1 MPRPMENLPSLGAGE
16 PGIQTPGGR
25 GELGA
30 GPAGRETRPSDKIG
44 FKEKMALGSGYLAI
58 FYGNSGVKSLAIP
71 VYQMVLGV
79 NPAVLG
85 LVLAIPRFWDALT
98 DPIVGVISD
107 NCHTRFGRRKPL
119 IILGAILQAAA
130 FGFIWMVPKG
140 MSQTS
145 TIAYLVGTLLLFYT
159 CFSIFSVPLTSLTYE
174 MTPDYQER
182 TRVSAFGGFFTKVGE
197 LTYSWTFWAANLPI
211 FGSMIYGVRTIGWLI
226 AVVVMGL
233 VGMMPGIFVR
243 ERYYRQAS
251 HQARVRLGPAFS
263 AAFSNRAFTVLL
275 ALTVC
280 QVLAGMLASNI
291 DYYLLVY
298 NVCGGDIVEGTKWK
312 GVLSSAYA
320 IFGIATIYPINWAA
334 NRYGK
339 RTTLSVIFG
348 LVLLG
353 SVGKWFLFTPGN
365 PWKILLDPLLCSPAW
380 TALYVLPQSMLADVC
395 DDDELRHGLRREGL
409 LGSLFSWIQK
419 TGYALAFFG
428 AGVALNL
435 IGFDASLGGRQ
446 SASTLIG
453 MRLTLTISTALW
465 SVIAIWLLAY
475 YPLTKERAY
484 EIRDALEARRGKVG
498 RDPDI
503 PRA

>member
-1 MPRPMENLPSLGAGE
+1 MEAEVPIPPAVAAPAAVLGSAS
-16 PGIQTPGGR
+16 
-25 GELGA
+25 
-30 GPAGRETRPSDKIG
+30 RETRPADKIG
-44 FKEKMALGSGYLAI
+44 FNEKVALGSGYLAI

-79 NPAVLG
+79 NPALLG

-98 DPIVGVISD
+98 DPVVGIISD

-119 IILGAILQAAA
+119 IILGAILQAVA

-159 CFSIFSVPLTSLTYE
+159 CFSIFSVPLMSLTYE

-182 TRVSAFGGFFTKVGE
+182 TRVSAFGGFFGKIGE
-197 LTYSWTFWAANLPI
+197 LTYSWTFWAANLAI
-211 FGSMIYGVRTIGWLI
+211 FGTMISGVRIIGWSI
-226 AVVVMGL
+226 GVVVMGL
-233 VGMMPGIFVR
+233 VGMVPGIFVR
-243 ERYYRQAS
+243 ERYYKKAS
-251 HQARVRLGPAFS
+251 TQERVRLRPAFS

-275 ALTVC
+275 GLTVC

-298 NVCGGDIVEGTKWK
+298 NMCGGNIVEGTKWK

-320 IFGIATIYPINWAA
+320 VFGIIMIFPINWMA

-348 LVLLG
+348 LVLVG
-353 SVGKWFLFTPGN
+353 SAGKWFLFTPGN
-365 PWKILLDPLLCSPAW
+365 PWKILIDPLLCSPAW
-380 TALYVLPQSMLADVC
+380 TALSVLTPSMLADVC
-395 DDDELRHGLRREGL
+395 DDDELQHGLRREGL

-419 TGYALAFFG
+419 TGFALAFFG
-428 AGVALNL
+428 AGVVLNL
-435 IGFDASLGGRQ
+435 TGFNASLGGMQ
-446 SASTLIG
+446 AESTILG
-453 MRLTLTISTALW
+453 MRMTLTVSTALW

-475 YPLTKERAY
+475 YPLTKARAY
-484 EIRDALEARRGKVG
+484 DIRDQLEARRG
-498 RDPDI
+498 RL
-503 PRA
+503 